1 MANRTLTDATTV
13 HGTNPQF
20 LIEKILREKITDSLY
35 WKEHCFALTAATV
48 LDKAVD
54 LRGIGGQQ
62 TSHKPTE
69 FLCLTLKLLQLQPEK
84 EIVIEYIRNEDF
96 KYLRALG
103 AFYLRLVGSAK
114 EIYLYLEPLLNDYR
128 KLRLQTESGNEI
140 VHMDEFIDQL
150 LREERVC
157 DTILPRITKRD
168 ILEDVEDLPPRKSVL
183 ESDNEV
189 DISEEDSQSLSSP
202 HLRGRSR
209 SGSAPRNSRQY
220 RSPSSS
226 RSRSRSPQ
234 RRSNRYRSPSSSK
247 SPSRSRR
254 NSRSLS
260 PSRSPSR
267 SPRRQSGRYRSP
279 ASSRSRSRSRSPSI
293 GSNGR
298 RRYYSPPS
306 RQSRSRAR

>member
-1 MANRTLTDATTV
+1 MSYKIFGERSASSTSCSANPRLQHSTMANRTVTEATTV

-62 TSHKPTE
+62 TSYKPTE
-69 FLCLTLKLLQLQPEK
+69 FICLTLKLLQLQPEK

-114 EIYLYLEPLLNDYR
+114 EIYQYLEPLLNDYR

-183 ESDNEV
+183 ESDDEA
-189 DISEEDSQSLSSP
+189 DISQEDERSVSPPRRRRSSSIDSP
-202 HLRGRSR
+202 
-209 SGSAPRNSRQY
+209 PRNAQSS
-220 RSPSSS
+220 RSPSRSRRYS
-226 RSRSRSPQ
+226 RSRSRSV
-234 RRSNRYRSPSSSK
+234 
-247 SPSRSRR
+247 SPSRPQSSRQR
-254 NSRSLS
+254 GR
-260 PSRSPSR
+260 
-267 SPRRQSGRYRSP
+267 RYRSP
-279 ASSRSRSRSRSPSI
+279 ASSRSRSRSRSSD
-293 GSNGR
+293 SR
-298 RRYYSPPS
+298 KRRYYSPPS
-306 RQSRSRAR
+306 RQSHPASR

>member
-1 MANRTLTDATTV
+1 MANRTVTEASTV

-54 LRGIGGQQ
+54 LQGIGG
-62 TSHKPTE
+62 SYANHKPTE

-103 AFYLRLVGSAK
+103 AFYLRLVGNAK
-114 EIYLYLEPLLNDYR
+114 EIYQYLEPLLNDYR
-128 KLRLQTESGNEI
+128 KLRLQEEGGNTI

-157 DTILPRITKRD
+157 DTILPRLTKRD

-183 ESDNEV
+183 ESDDEANGMS
-189 DISEEDSQSLSSP
+189 DEE
-202 HLRGRSR
+202 R
-209 SGSAPRNSRQY
+209 
-220 RSPSSS
+220 
-226 RSRSRSPQ
+226 RSRSPSRQ
-234 RRSNRYRSPSSSK
+234 SRSPSPRKTRYRSPS
-247 SPSRSRR
+247 
-254 NSRSLS
+254 N
-260 PSRSPSR
+260 
-267 SPRRQSGRYRSP
+267 
-279 ASSRSRSRSRSPSI
+279 SRSRSRSRSRTPPRHSRRYRSPDSDRSRSRSRARSHSRSPSPRYR
-293 GSNGR
+293 SR
-298 RRYYSPPS
+298 KDRYRSPSDSRSRSRSRSHERSRRYYSPPS
-306 RQSRSRAR
+306 PRSRR